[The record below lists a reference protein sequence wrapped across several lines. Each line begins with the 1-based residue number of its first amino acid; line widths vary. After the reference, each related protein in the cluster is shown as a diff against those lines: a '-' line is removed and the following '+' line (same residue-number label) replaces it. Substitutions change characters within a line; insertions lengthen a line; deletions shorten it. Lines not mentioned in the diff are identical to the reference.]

1 MTKLQNYER
10 KFGNAV
16 RALRGGVYSVPQPHA
31 VRRVKL
37 WEMRLK
43 RAKHPLPTVTVWV

>member
-16 RALRGGVYSVPQPHA
+16 RAFRGGVYAAPQRHA
-31 VRRVKL
+31 ARRVKL
-37 WEMRLK
+37 WEGRLK
-43 RAKHPLPTVTVWV
+43 KARHPLPTVTIWA